1 MTSSQIN
8 EIFDK
13 TSFLHGIN
21 AAYIEEMF
29 EKFQSDP
36 NSVPSDWKEFFTGIT
51 DNIKKQNNLK
61 ASWSKESEVELSN
74 GDLVSAVDGN
84 WSRKSYSEEI
94 QIDNKNYLT
103 VEEIKQQTLDSIG
116 ALRLIRAFRVNGH
129 LIANLDPLNLKE
141 ITQHPELDYRN
152 YGFTDKDLNKDIF
165 IDGSLGLNSGKLN
178 EIIKILSETYSGSI
192 GVEFVHIQDP
202 DQKQWVQE
210 RIEEVRN
217 KTHFTEK
224 GKIAIYRR
232 LLEAEMFEKF
242 LDKKYLGTK
251 RFGLVGSE
259 STIPGIEQ
267 IIKQSCLSGIED
279 IYIGTA
285 HRGRLT
291 LLSSVMEV
299 PLRSIMA
306 KFQGG
311 GEDPNEVLGSGDVK
325 YHLGISSDREFEGK
339 KIHLSLTPNPSHL
352 ESVDPVVVGKV
363 RAEQTMLQDK
373 TNDRVI
379 GLLIHGDAAMAGQGV
394 VAETFAMSQL
404 RGFRTGGTIHFVINN
419 QIGFTTVPH
428 YGRSAPYCTEIAKII
443 QAPIFHVNGDDVE
456 SVVHVCRLAVEFRN
470 KFKTDVVVDMFCYR
484 RSGHNEMD
492 LPEFTQPLMYQKIK
506 EHKTT
511 LKIYEKKLKEENVLT
526 DIEAL
531 NQHEEYKKVLEE
543 EFALSKSY
551 KSNKADWL
559 EGSWKGLST
568 ASFDARRGKTSVTI
582 EDLKFI
588 AKEIH
593 RIPEDFNIHKRIKK
607 IYEERLNS
615 VLNDSGIDWATAESL
630 AFATLLKEGFGVR
643 LSGQDSGRGTFS
655 QRHAVLYDQMNEK
668 RFVPLRHFMDKQG
681 FFEVI
686 DSFLSEYGVLGFEY
700 GYSQVDPR
708 TLVLWEGQFGDFA
721 NNAQTIIDQFI
732 TTGERKWLRMSGLT
746 LLLPHGHEGQGS
758 EHSSARLER
767 FLQMCAEDNIQVV
780 NCTSPANYFH
790 VLRRQLHRDFRK
802 PLIIMTP
809 KSTLRHKKNVS
820 SVDQFINGSTFHRIL
835 RDEISVQEEKKINRV
850 LLCSGKIYFELQD
863 EIDKL
868 KKENVFI
875 LRIDQLYPF
884 PYDVLKDE
892 LKRFPEA
899 EVYWV
904 QEEPSN
910 MGAFRFIK
918 HRVES
923 VMASMNRNEE
933 LLFIGRK
940 ASASPATGILDRHI
954 ENQKNILRL
963 AIEADKQEIIS
974 NKDGVSLV
982 KFKLP
987 IE

>member
-1 MTSSQIN
+1 
-8 EIFDK
+8 
-13 TSFLHGIN
+13 
-21 AAYIEEMF
+21 
-29 EKFQSDP
+29 
-36 NSVPSDWKEFFTGIT
+36 
-51 DNIKKQNNLK
+51 
-61 ASWSKESEVELSN
+61 
-74 GDLVSAVDGN
+74 
-84 WSRKSYSEEI
+84 
-94 QIDNKNYLT
+94 
-103 VEEIKQQTLDSIG
+103 
-116 ALRLIRAFRVNGH
+116 
-129 LIANLDPLNLKE
+129 
-141 ITQHPELDYRN
+141 
-152 YGFTDKDLNKDIF
+152 
-165 IDGSLGLNSGKLN
+165 
-178 EIIKILSETYSGSI
+178 
-192 GVEFVHIQDP
+192 
-202 DQKQWVQE
+202 
-210 RIEEVRN
+210 
-217 KTHFTEK
+217 
-224 GKIAIYRR
+224 
-232 LLEAEMFEKF
+232 MFEKF

-506 EHKTT
+506 EHKTA
-511 LKIYEKKLKEENVLT
+511 LKIYEEKLKEESVLT

-593 RIPEDFNIHKRIKK
+593 RIPEDFNVHKRIKK

-615 VLNDSGIDWATAESL
+615 VLDDSGIDWATAESL

-820 SVDQFINGSTFHRIL
+820 YVDQFINGSTFHRIL
-835 RDEISVQEEKKINRV
+835 RDEISVKEEKKINRV

-963 AIEADKQEIIS
+963 AIEGDKQEIIS